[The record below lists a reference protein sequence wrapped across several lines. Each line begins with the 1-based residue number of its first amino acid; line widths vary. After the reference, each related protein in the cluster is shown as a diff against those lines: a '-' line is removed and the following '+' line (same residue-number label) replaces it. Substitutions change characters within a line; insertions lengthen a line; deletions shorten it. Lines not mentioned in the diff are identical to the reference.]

1 MLKFISIHIDNIFM
15 SLVLSFI
22 YSGVVLITYVILLNL
37 PSGIIQL
44 IFSIV
49 WYGLEFLMYLIGLIY
64 IFWRFIFSLFF
75 RGKYPDGAPK

>member
-1 MLKFISIHIDNIFM
+1 MDEQKGILKFISIHRDSIFM

-22 YSGVVLITYVILLNL
+22 YSGVVLITYVILLSL
-37 PSGIIQL
+37 PSGILPL

-64 IFWRFIFSLFF
+64 IF
-75 RGKYPDGAPK
+75 GD

>member
-1 MLKFISIHIDNIFM
+1 MDEQKGILKFISTYIDEIFM
-15 SLVLSFI
+15 SLVLSFV

-64 IFWRFIFSLFF
+64 IFWRFIC
-75 RGKYPDGAPK
+75 

>member
-1 MLKFISIHIDNIFM
+1 MDEQKGILKFISTYIDEIFM
-15 SLVLSFI
+15 SLVLSFV

-49 WYGLEFLMYLIGLIY
+49 WYGLEFLLYLMGLIY
-64 IFWRFIFSLFF
+64 IF
-75 RGKYPDGAPK
+75 GD

>member
-1 MLKFISIHIDNIFM
+1 MNKKKWILKFISIHRDNIFM

-22 YSGVVLITYVILLNL
+22 YSGVVLITYVILLSL
-37 PSGIIQL
+37 PSGILPL

-64 IFWRFIFSLFF
+64 IF
-75 RGKYPDGAPK
+75 GD

>member
-1 MLKFISIHIDNIFM
+1 MNRKKRILKFISIYRDEIFM

-37 PSGIIQL
+37 PSGILQL

-49 WYGLEFLMYLIGLIY
+49 WYGLEFLMYLMGLTY
-64 IFWRFIFSLFF
+64 IF
-75 RGKYPDGAPK
+75 GD

>member
-1 MLKFISIHIDNIFM
+1 MNKKKWILKFISIHRDNIFM

-22 YSGVVLITYVILLNL
+22 YSVVVLITYVILLSL
-37 PSGIIQL
+37 PSGILPL

-64 IFWRFIFSLFF
+64 IF
-75 RGKYPDGAPK
+75 GD

>member
-1 MLKFISIHIDNIFM
+1 MDEQKGILKFISTYIDEIFM
-15 SLVLSFI
+15 SLVLSFV

-64 IFWRFIFSLFF
+64 IFWRLIC
-75 RGKYPDGAPK
+75 